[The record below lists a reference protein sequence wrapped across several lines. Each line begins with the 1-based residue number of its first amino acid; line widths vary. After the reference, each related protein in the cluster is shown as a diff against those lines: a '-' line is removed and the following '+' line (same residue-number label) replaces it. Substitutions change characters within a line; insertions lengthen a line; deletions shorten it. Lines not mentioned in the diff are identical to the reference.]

1 MSDVRYQ
8 PVIGLELHIQLQTD
22 TKVFAPDPVAFGG
35 APNTQVSALTMA
47 HPGTLP
53 RPNQRCIEQMVRLGL
68 AVHSEINPHSYFAR
82 KNYFYPDLPKGY
94 QISQDEAPL
103 CLGGY
108 VEVPLPDGELLR
120 VPLERIHL
128 EEDAGKSIHDQA
140 PDATLIDL
148 NRAGTGLAE
157 MVTKP
162 DLRSAEAAGAMFAE
176 IRRLVRYLGV
186 SDANMERGNLR
197 CDANV
202 SVMPQGSEVYGTR
215 VEIKNLNSISFLIK
229 AIHHEIDRQIELI
242 EGGGRVQQETRL
254 YDVATGRTYSMR
266 DKETAQDYR
275 YFPEPDM
282 LPIVVP
288 QEQIE
293 AIRAELP
300 RLPGARLR
308 DYIETVGLGVNEAF
322 VLIEDR
328 AFSDYFEALRELTP
342 DAKTAANWLLGPI
355 RSQLNDRGLAIASL
369 PFAPQT
375 LAAVIGLVEAQ
386 QVTMAAARDH
396 LLPALWQEPTAA
408 PLALAQRLNLMMV
421 SDEAGLVQAMVELMQ
436 QHPQEVARYRKGKK
450 NLAGF
455 FVGQLM
461 RQFQGKAD
469 PKVVNRVVREQLA
482 AQG

>member
-1 MSDVRYQ
+1 MSDARYQ
-8 PVIGLELHIQLQTD
+8 PIIGLELHIQLQTA
-22 TKVFAPDPVAFGG
+22 TKVFAHDAVAFGG
-35 APNTQVSALTMA
+35 DPNTQVSALTMA

-68 AVHSEINPHSYFAR
+68 AVHCEINPHSYFAR

-94 QISQDEAPL
+94 QISQDQAPL

-120 VPLERIHL
+120 VNLERIHL

-176 IRRLVRYLGV
+176 VRRLVRYLGV

-202 SVMPQGSEVYGTR
+202 SVMPLGSQVYGTR

-229 AIHHEIDRQIELI
+229 AIYHEVDRQIELI
-242 EGGGRVQQETRL
+242 EAGGKVQQETRL
-254 YDVATGRTYSMR
+254 YDVASGCTYSMR

-288 QEQIE
+288 AEQID
-293 AIRAELP
+293 AIRSELP
-300 RLPGARLR
+300 RLPSARLR
-308 DYIETVGLGVNEAF
+308 DYVETVGLGVNEAF
-322 VLIEDR
+322 VLIEER
-328 AFSDYFEALRELTP
+328 AFSDYFEALRGLVP
-342 DAKTAANWLLGPI
+342 DPKTAANWLLGPV
-355 RSQLNDRGLAIASL
+355 RSYLNDRQLDITQFTL
-369 PFAPQT
+369 PPQA
-375 LAAVIGLVEAQ
+375 LSELIGLVEGK
-386 QVTMAAARDH
+386 QVTLNAAREQ
-396 LLPALWQEPTAA
+396 LLLALIKQPLIA
-408 PLALAQRLNLMMV
+408 PLTLAHELNLMMV
-421 SDEAGLVQAMVELMQ
+421 SDEGGLATAMEALLVR
-436 QHPQEVARYRKGKK
+436 HPQEVARYHKGKR
-450 NLAGF
+450 NLVGF

-461 RQFQGKAD
+461 REFKGKAD
-469 PKVVNRVVREQLA
+469 PKQVNRIVREKLEKA
-482 AQG
+482 R

>member
-1 MSDVRYQ
+1 MPDARYQ
-8 PVIGLELHIQLQTD
+8 PVIGLELHIQLQTA
-22 TKVFAPDPVAFGG
+22 TKVFAGDAFPFGSD
-35 APNTQVSALTMA
+35 ANTQVSALTMA

-53 RPNQRCIEQMVRLGL
+53 RPNQRCIEQMVKLGL
-68 AVHSEINPHSYFAR
+68 ATHSEINPYSYFAR

-94 QISQDEAPL
+94 QISQDRSPL

-108 VEVPLPDGELLR
+108 VEVPLPEGELLR
-120 VPLERIHL
+120 VNLERIHL

-140 PDATLIDL
+140 SGLTLIDL

-202 SVMPQGSEVYGTR
+202 SVMPVGSEVYGTR

-229 AIHHEIDRQIELI
+229 AIYYEIDRQIELI

-254 YDVATGRTYSMR
+254 YDVASGRTYSMR

-288 QEQIE
+288 AEQLE
-293 AIRAELP
+293 ALGAQLP
-300 RLPGARLR
+300 RLPSVRLR
-308 DYIETVGLGVNEAF
+308 DYIDTVGLGANEAF
-322 VLIEDR
+322 VLIEER
-328 AFSDYFEALRELTP
+328 AFSDYFEALRELVP
-342 DAKTAANWLLGPI
+342 DAKVAANWLLGPV
-355 RSQLNDRGLAIASL
+355 RSYLNEHQLDITQFAL
-369 PFAPQT
+369 APQA
-375 LAAVIGLVEAQ
+375 LSELIGLVEGQ
-386 QVTMAAARDH
+386 QVTLNAAREQ
-396 LLPALWQEPTAA
+396 LLPAMVEQPLTA
-408 PLALAQRLNLMMV
+408 PLTLAHELNLMMI
-421 SDEAGLVQAMVELMQ
+421 SDEGGLAAAMAELIAK
-436 QHPQEVARYRKGKK
+436 HPQEVARYHKGKK

-461 RQFQGKAD
+461 REFQGKAD
-469 PKVVNRVVREQLA
+469 PKQVNRIVREKLEEMR
-482 AQG
+482 